1 MGMLELRPRP
11 IPGLST
17 LWATTLPSCTRPQ
30 SAARTMRVPPSPA
43 LMESF
48 PTVWSLLWPLPPLLR
63 LMLKL
68 IPRLTPGC
76 TITGLAM
83 LPVPMVM
90 VTMAWV
96 MVIIWD
102 ILVTTVIILV
112 TLDIMDITWATTARG
127 PPRLNPGCTTP
138 MLDTDSTHTDM
149 ATMAMVWATLPMLD
163 ITPTLTSEAAETT
176 TEPWF
181 PAPGNSVEVSALVLL
196 K

>member
-90 VTMAWV
+90 VTMA
-96 MVIIWD
+96 MIWD
-102 ILVTTVIILV
+102 M
-112 TLDIMDITWATTARG
+112 LDIMDIIWDTTARG
-127 PPRLNPGCTTP
+127 PPRLNQLLRLTLRLPPRLTPGCTTP

-149 ATMAMVWATLPMLD
+149 ATMVWATLPMLD
-163 ITPTLTSEAAETT
+163 ITRTLTTEAAEMA

-181 PAPGNSVEVSALVLL
+181 PVPGNSVEVSALV
-196 K
+196 